1 YGSLANV
8 FVQIHTLQGNI
19 LKKNAEPAK
28 IISNDAIIKNS
39 NYNNIFD
46 YSILYGETDYYPKVA
61 FDNLKD
67 SSISAEVNPK
77 INSILSHEVI
87 INGERKVTTP
97 KVAANYIEYNVKTNK
112 KERTVIIDGNKG
124 KNIVSV
130 TYQPS
135 KLLYIGMI
143 ISVVTW
149 IGLFIIL
156 WLKNLNVVLV
166 RK

>member
-1 YGSLANV
+1 MLNGK
-8 FVQIHTLQGNI
+8 NI
-19 LKKNAEPAK
+19 DYT
-28 IISNDAIIKNS
+28 ISS
-39 NYNNIFD
+39 R
-46 YSILYGETDYYPKVA
+46 G
-61 FDNLKD
+61 
-67 SSISAEVNPK
+67 
-77 INSILSHEVI
+77 
-87 INGERKVTTP
+87 
-97 KVAANYIEYNVKTNK
+97 
-112 KERTVIIDGNKG
+112 TVMIDGNKG